1 MKALSIAN
9 VSAFMD
15 NSPKPPPM
23 GLEAG
28 RTLGDWVIRRKR
40 STLADVAKLADVSA
54 VTVSR
59 ALRRPE
65 MVSATLRERI
75 DAAVRELAYV
85 PDVAASRLASSRTH
99 AVGVIV
105 SSLTS
110 GVFAEYLGAL
120 HDTLL
125 PAGLQVVVLTS
136 RYSGEE
142 EEKAIATLV
151 GQHPEAI
158 LVAGIDQTPHARRLL
173 EGAGVPVIQT
183 YELTDDPIDIN
194 IGLSQRDAGYAATKY
209 LIELGHRK
217 IAFTAAHL
225 DSRAR
230 TRMDGYAQAMRE
242 AGLSTDGRIA
252 TIEQQSSV
260 ATGVTL
266 LGTLLDRDPDLE
278 AIFCCDDNLALGS
291 LFECQRRGIAVPQR
305 MSIIGFNDLEFSAY
319 ACPSLSTVATPR
331 YEMGR
336 MAAEIILR
344 YIETGERPASPRID
358 VGFSIEKRQ
367 STGPR

>member
-15 NSPKPPPM
+15 NSPKSPPTD
-23 GLEAG
+23 LEAG
-28 RTLGDWVIRRKR
+28 GTLGDWVIRRKR

-242 AGLSTDGRIA
+242 AGLPTDGRVA

-344 YIETGERPASPRID
+344 YIETGERPANPRID